1 MLHVN
6 QKKKRKKE
14 KKSIFI
20 TAQTISRLCKGCG
33 ANEHDINEI
42 FLNKR
47 NTQNM
52 KEIVNMYQTIL
63 HERETIVNK
72 STESKDNMNETK

>member
-1 MLHVN
+1 
-6 QKKKRKKE
+6 
-14 KKSIFI
+14 
-20 TAQTISRLCKGCG
+20 
-33 ANEHDINEI
+33 
-42 FLNKR
+42 
-47 NTQNM
+47 M